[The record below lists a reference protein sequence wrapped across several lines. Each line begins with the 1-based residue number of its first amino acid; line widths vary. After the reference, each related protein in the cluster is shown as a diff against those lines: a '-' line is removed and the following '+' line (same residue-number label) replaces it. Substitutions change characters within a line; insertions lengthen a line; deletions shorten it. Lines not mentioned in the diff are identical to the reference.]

1 MPKPRVLFLDAV
13 NTLFSVKGSVGE
25 VYSQIA
31 AEFGVQISPSAL
43 NQAFY
48 TSFKAAPSP
57 TFPDADVHDVP
68 QREFEWWYALVR
80 QTFDLT
86 GALHKFTDF
95 DTFFSELY
103 IHFGTAEPWFV
114 YPDVI
119 PALTSW
125 RQKGIELGIISNF
138 DSRIFSVLQSLE
150 LREYFD
156 SITISTQ
163 VGAAKPEP
171 KIFGIALAKH
181 NCPASEAWHVGDSKN
196 DDYQG
201 AKAVGMRG
209 VLITRVTEQQKS
221 RVREGYQQSL
231 NEANI

>member
-13 NTLFSVKGSVGE
+13 GTLFSVKGSVGE

-31 AEFGVQISPSAL
+31 SEFGVQISSATL
-43 NQAFY
+43 NQAFLQ
-48 TSFKAAPSP
+48 SFKAAPRP
-57 TFPDADVHDVP
+57 AFPSAEVQDIP
-68 QREFEWWYALVR
+68 QHEFEWWYAIAR
-80 QTFDLT
+80 ETFKIT
-86 GALHKFTDF
+86 GALEKFTDF

-119 PALTSW
+119 PSLKNW
-125 RQKGIELGIISNF
+125 RSQGIELGIISNF
-138 DSRIFSVLQSLE
+138 DSRIFSVLQALE
-150 LREYFD
+150 LRDYFD

-163 VGAAKPEP
+163 VGAAKPEA

-181 NCPASEAWHVGDSKN
+181 NCPAEEAWHVGDSK
-196 DDYQG
+196 DEDYHG

-209 VLITRVTEQQKS
+209 VLITRASEKAVLATVS
-221 RVREGYQQSL
+221 
-231 NEANI
+231 

>member
-13 NTLFSVKGSVGE
+13 GTLFSVKGSVGH

-31 AEFGVQISPSAL
+31 RDFGVNTSEEAL

-48 TSFKAAPSP
+48 KSFKNAPSP
-57 TFPDADVHDVP
+57 TFPDAEVQDVP
-68 QREFEWWYALVR
+68 QREFEWWQAIAR
-80 QTFDLT
+80 ETFDLA
-86 GALHKFTDF
+86 GALHQFTDF

-119 PALTSW
+119 PALTNW
-125 RQKGIELGIISNF
+125 RQKGITLGIISNF
-138 DSRIFSVLQSLE
+138 DSRLFSVLQDLE
-150 LREYFD
+150 LRDYFD

-163 VGAAKPEP
+163 VGAAKPEA

-196 DDYQG
+196 DDYYG

-209 VLITRVTEQQKS
+209 VLITRPSEQQ
-221 RVREGYQQSL
+221 VFVG
-231 NEANI
+231 AN